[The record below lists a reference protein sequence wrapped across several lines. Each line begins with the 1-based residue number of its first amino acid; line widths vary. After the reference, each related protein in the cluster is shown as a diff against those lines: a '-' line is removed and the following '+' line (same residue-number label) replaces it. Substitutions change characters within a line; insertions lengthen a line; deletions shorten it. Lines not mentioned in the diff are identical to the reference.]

1 MRIQKA
7 PGQWS
12 FEEGIDQD
20 RDPSVR
26 DVRVTAAAFRA
37 AGFKVRGRLVS
48 VGNLALRLV
57 PLHHCGLTG
66 AVTKEDRGP

>member
-1 MRIQKA
+1 MQKA

-20 RDPSVR
+20 RDPDVR
-26 DVRVTAAAFRA
+26 DVRVAAAAFRA
-37 AGFKVRGRLVS
+37 AGFKVGGRLVS

-57 PLHHCGLTG
+57 PLHHGGLTG
-66 AVTKEDRGP
+66 AVTKAGCGP

>member
-1 MRIQKA
+1 MQKA
-7 PGQWS
+7 LGQWP

-26 DVRVTAAAFRA
+26 DVRVVAAAFRA
-37 AGFKVRGRLVS
+37 ASFKVRGRLVG

-57 PLHHCGLTG
+57 PLRHCGFTA
-66 AVTKEDRGP
+66 AVTKAGGGP

>member
-1 MRIQKA
+1 MQKA

-26 DVRVTAAAFRA
+26 DVRAAAAFRA
-37 AGFKVRGRLVS
+37 AGFKVGGRLVS

-57 PLHHCGLTG
+57 PVRHCGLTG
-66 AVTKEDRGP
+66 AVTKEDCGP

>member
-1 MRIQKA
+1 MQKA

-26 DVRVTAAAFRA
+26 DVRVAAAAFRA
-37 AGFKVRGRLVS
+37 AGFKVRGTLVS

-57 PLHHCGLTG
+57 PVHHCGLTG
-66 AVTKEDRGP
+66 AVTKEGCGS